1 MQMLAV
7 CLTLNAH
14 QNSVYSSSFRVTVML
29 KNEVQ
34 HLRNQDIL
42 LLKTTFK
49 NYQESLA
56 IGSKKKKKWVWF
68 WTFAQNCNTLI
79 LANKLL

>member
-1 MQMLAV
+1 MAFVDFGAFLMQLSVIQMLAV

-14 QNSVYSSSFRVTVML
+14 QCSVYSSSFRVIVML

-49 NYQESLA
+49 N
-56 IGSKKKKKWVWF
+56 IKKVW
-68 WTFAQNCNTLI
+68 
-79 LANKLL
+79 LLEAKI

>member
-1 MQMLAV
+1 MVFVDFQAFLMQLSVMQMLAV
-7 CLTLNAH
+7 CLTLNVH
-14 QNSVYSSSFRVTVML
+14 QRSVCSSSFRVTVML

-49 NYQESLA
+49 KYQESLA
-56 IGSKKKKKWVWF
+56 IGSKNIKK
-68 WTFAQNCNTLI
+68 
-79 LANKLL
+79 